1 MTLLKPGD
9 DGEGEAARVDNPLR
23 PRRHHRWG
31 AENPREAWEKKLSM
45 RRTYRTHRFA
55 VKMAV
60 VAVVGALAAAVDA
73 FAFKVSTVNT
83 VSTIT
88 ADTVSS
94 GADAV
99 TAAGAAGVHVPTGS
113 QRALLNERGH
123 LASAALHGGRGA
135 EGTSPP
141 QDDPCSGTTIN
152 AKPRRCE
159 YVTRRCPND
168 EGESLI
174 DYRQFHYCTMDG
186 WPALSVAALV
196 GVVVLAFYVLGE
208 TAEEYFCPVVR
219 QIADNWQ
226 GWTATQS

>member
-1 MTLLKPGD
+1 
-9 DGEGEAARVDNPLR
+9 
-23 PRRHHRWG
+23 
-31 AENPREAWEKKLSM
+31 M
-45 RRTYRTHRFA
+45 RRTHRTHRFA

-60 VAVVGALAAAVDA
+60 VAVVAALAAAVDVI
-73 FAFKVSTVNT
+73 AFKVST
-83 VSTIT
+83 IT
-88 ADTVSS
+88 TTTTDTVSRS
-94 GADAV
+94 VDTDTV
-99 TAAGAAGVHVPTGS
+99 AGAAGVHFLTGS
-113 QRALLNERGH
+113 QRTLLNERGH
-123 LASAALHGGRGA
+123 LASAALHGGRSA
-135 EGTSPP
+135 EGAPPP

-152 AKPRRCE
+152 AQPDRCE
-159 YVTRRCPND
+159 YVTRKCPND